1 MSTQLILFPQN
12 YNGYAFTSVQQIND
26 YLGNKTFTFP
36 AINTVD
42 ISSIGFPYALGLF
55 SSNFPQ
61 QGNYRLFYTGTTNTT
76 FSSTVAPTISGGVL
90 TLTSSAIG
98 VTAEGSR
105 SGLYQTMSTPTVG
118 QQYLLT
124 INHSALPTG
133 SIIQIGVFGNG
144 GFSWD
149 NNYVG
154 TFGNTPTQFTTTGN
168 TQTTFNFTA
177 QSQTSHV
184 VITYLNANA
193 SSITISEITVTE
205 EPSTVPVLAENLF
218 DGQVICDLYE
228 EQDIPLTLSVDN
240 FKNAAEK
247 TQSHSKD
254 FDLPATKRNNK
265 IFTHI
270 FDVQKTINNVYDF
283 NPYLRTKAILKQN
296 GLLIFEGTLRLIEI
310 KDDNGE
316 ISYNVNLFT
325 ETVALKDV
333 LEGRTLAEL
342 NLSELDH
349 AYNYTNITQSWQG
362 FIELQ
367 QNLAAD
373 SFAKVDGL
381 PINETNVIKY
391 PFCDWTGEIDCT
403 GSKPEISRLE
413 DAFRPW
419 ISVNYLLKNIARD
432 SGYTF
437 VSEFFDSAEF
447 GKLYMDFNWGSE
459 EGPTEFRHTGGA
471 LYHHDHGNH
480 YAGTSATTWEWVH
493 DQSPDDFDADTGWSL
508 ASNSFTAQQ
517 TNTYYD
523 LKAVCSIVNT
533 SGSSATVNYI
543 RFVRHNVSGI
553 FGTAGSYSY
562 FAEVTNETIING
574 GIWQYSA
581 QPPDIPLGVSALGS
595 DTLYIE
601 WESDTAT
608 ALRQNN
614 LDPSVYGSKDSTLR
628 GAVYNNAE
636 FMTSQLFNTARGD
649 IKQWE
654 FLSGIMKMFNLIAM
668 PDPTNPNNIIFEP
681 YPDMFVN
688 DTAGTTLAER
698 SIQLNWTDKIDASKI
713 DLKPMDLKREVIFK
727 YVFDEEDYA
736 LKKYKT
742 AAQGFEYGSF
752 ILPTSSAIPGSNQVT
767 NLVGTE
773 EIIAEPFS
781 ATIIK
786 AIQDVFPDF
795 IIPVIYGSTEDGY
808 EFNAID
814 NAPRILY
821 NNGLNQQ
828 DYVVPG
834 QNGVAGGTKTEYLQ
848 FSHFSD
854 LPADNT
860 DNDYNFGVCQT
871 FPGVVDPFSQPLNNL
886 YNLYHAP
893 YFNELY
899 NVNTRTMTCK
909 VYLTAADINTFDF
922 RHKVMIKNKVYRV
935 NKIDYKPNALSTVE
949 FILLP

>member
-12 YNGYAFTSVQQIND
+12 YNGYAFTSVQQLND
-26 YLGNKTFTFP
+26 YLGNKTFTSP

-42 ISSIGFPYALGLF
+42 ISAIGFPYALGLF
-55 SSNFPQ
+55 SNHFPQ

-240 FKNAAEK
+240 FKNVAEK

-270 FDVQKTINNVYDF
+270 FDVQKTIDNVYDF

-333 LEGRTLAEL
+333 LEGRTLADL
-342 NLSELDH
+342 NLAELDH

-367 QNLAAD
+367 NNLAAD
-373 SFAKVDGL
+373 SFAKVSGL
-381 PINETNVIKY
+381 AINETNVIKY
-391 PFCDWTGEIDCT
+391 PFCDWTGTVDCT

-419 ISVNYLLKNIARD
+419 ISVNYLLKNIARN

-437 VSEFFDSAEF
+437 VSDFFDSTEF
-447 GKLYMDFNWGSE
+447 SKLYMDFNWGSE
-459 EGPTEFRHTGGA
+459 DGPTDFKHTGGA
-471 LYHHDHGNH
+471 LYHDGHGNH
-480 YAGTSATTWEWVH
+480 YAGTSATTWVWVH

-508 ASNSFTAQQ
+508 ADNKFTAQQ
-517 TNTYYD
+517 TNTYYE
-523 LKAVCSIVNT
+523 LSAKCSMLNT
-533 SGSSATVNYI
+533 SGSTQTVNYI
-543 RFVRHNVSGI
+543 RFVRNNVSGV
-553 FGTAGSYSY
+553 FGTAGTFDY
-562 FAEVTNETIING
+562 FAEITNFDIPNNQT
-574 GIWQYSA
+574 YTPVFTAS
-581 QPPDIPLGVSALGS
+581 IPLGVSILGG
-595 DTLYIE
+595 DELYVE
-601 WESDTAT
+601 WEAVNSNSV
-608 ALRQNN
+608 LQNN
-614 LDPSVYGSKDSTLR
+614 SGTGFGAESTLR
-628 GAVYNNAE
+628 GTVYNNAE
-636 FMTSQLFNTARGD
+636 YMTSQMFNTARGK

-654 FLSGIMKMFNLIAM
+654 FLSGIMKMFNLITM

-688 DTAGTTLAER
+688 ETAGTTLAER

-727 YVFDEEDYA
+727 YVFDDEDYA
-736 LKKYKT
+736 LNKYKS

-786 AIQDVFPDF
+786 PIQDLFPDF
-795 IIPVIYGSTEDGY
+795 IVPVIYGSTDDGF

-821 NNGLNQQ
+821 NNGLTTQ

-834 QNGVAGGTKTEYLQ
+834 QNGVDGGTKTEYLQ

-860 DNDYNFGVCQT
+860 DNDYNFGECPV
-871 FPGVVDPFSQPLNNL
+871 FPGVVDPFSQPVKNL
-886 YNLYHAP
+886 YRLYHEP

-909 VYLTAADINTFDF
+909 VYLTPSDINTFDF